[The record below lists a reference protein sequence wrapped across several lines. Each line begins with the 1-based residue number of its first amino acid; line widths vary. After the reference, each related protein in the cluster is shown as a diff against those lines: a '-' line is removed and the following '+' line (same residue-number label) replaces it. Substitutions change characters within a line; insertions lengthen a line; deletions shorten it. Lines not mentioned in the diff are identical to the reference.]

1 MDNYSA
7 TATTATAVR
16 DGFGADY
23 RMPPLREQVYG
34 YLKRKLNDGTLKP
47 GAFLDLNALGEDL
60 GLSRTPLRDA
70 LLRLEAEGFV
80 TIHARRGVVVN
91 ALDIRAIRNSYQL
104 LGALEAAAIKEAAAT
119 FSTEDAERMLTLN
132 ERMRASLSRND
143 FDDYYEANLAF
154 HDVYLSMSAN
164 TELKRMAKIL
174 KERLYD
180 FPRLEGY
187 LNQWE
192 RASIE
197 EHDELARRLLSASYD
212 NAAAFARDVHWSFE
226 VQERFIMAYY
236 FAREASPGYAS

>member
-1 MDNYSA
+1 MG
-7 TATTATAVR
+7 

-34 YLKRKLNDGTLKP
+34 YLKRRLNDGKLKP
-47 GAFLDLNALGEDL
+47 GAFLDLNALGADL

-91 ALDIRAIRNSYQL
+91 ALDISAIRNSYQL
-104 LGALEAAAIKEAAAT
+104 LGALEASAIKEAAVR
-119 FSTEDAERMLTLN
+119 FSTEDAERMLALN
-132 ERMRASLSRND
+132 ERMRASLFLND

-154 HDVYLSMSAN
+154 HDVYLSMSSNA
-164 TELKRMAKIL
+164 ELKRMVKIL

-187 LNQWE
+187 LSQWE
-192 RASIE
+192 QASIE
-197 EHDELARRLLSASYD
+197 EHDELARRLLSASYE
-212 NAAAFARDVHWSFE
+212 NAATFARDVHWSFE

-236 FAREASPGYAS
+236 FAREAALGFTT